1 MNNRKMQKNI
11 QKFHLK
17 NNSGLNTDKE
27 FFAIIEE
34 FFDLFDANEIVNR
47 YEEKA
52 KLLTESILRRPLC
65 PVPYAAC
72 KEIYEVYSILL
83 KKIETIPVSEIV
95 EVKNEVRSLSMVAD
109 LLLRY
114 MSKVTETS
122 NMSSENN
129 TFIENISKMPIAH
142 FFSNM
147 DEKKLQ
153 TNLDTAYAYI
163 NTIKVHLSKAFE
175 DDNII
180 EIVECISAGFGMQEM
195 MLTYLF

>member
-1 MNNRKMQKNI
+1 MDNRKMQKNI

-17 NNSGLNTDKE
+17 SNSGLDADKE

-34 FFDLFDANEIVNR
+34 FFASFDAIEIMSR

-52 KLLTESILRRPLC
+52 RLLTESLLHRSLC
-65 PVPYAAC
+65 SIPYAAC

-83 KKIETIPVSEIV
+83 RKIEAMPADAIV
-95 EVKNEVRSLSMVAD
+95 KAENEVRSLSMVTD

-122 NMSSENN
+122 NISNRNN

-142 FFSNM
+142 FSPNM
-147 DEKKLQ
+147 DKKELQ
-153 TNLDTAYAYI
+153 ANLNTAYAYI
-163 NTIKVHLSKAFE
+163 NTVNTHLSKAFE
-175 DDNII
+175 NDNTA
-180 EIVECISAGFGMQEM
+180 EIAECISAGLGMQEM